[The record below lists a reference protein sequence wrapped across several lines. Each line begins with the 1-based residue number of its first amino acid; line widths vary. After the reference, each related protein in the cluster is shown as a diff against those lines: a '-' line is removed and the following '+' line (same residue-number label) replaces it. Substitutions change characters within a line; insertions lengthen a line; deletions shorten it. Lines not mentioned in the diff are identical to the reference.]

1 MLMILEVFQ
10 DFGKKE
16 FCIQLFQKL
25 IEYFIKF
32 CFYGE
37 EKFYLFLY
45 ILCVIFDKREND
57 VKKDIVSVIYLRL
70 NKNIVVMN
78 LLYLVLYVQID
89 GEIVEIKYDVIV
101 IVLFYVFMMKLKKF
115 WLIFCVCDIR
125 GVLEFI

>member
-1 MLMILEVFQ
+1 MFY
-10 DFGKKE
+10 
-16 FCIQLFQKL
+16 KL

-32 CFYGE
+32 CGE

-45 ILCVIFDKREND
+45 ILCVIFDKRENE
-57 VKKDIVSVIYLRL
+57 VKKDIVSVIYLSL

-78 LLYLVLYVQID
+78 LLYLVLYVYDD

-125 GVLEFI
+125 GVLEFIWFCN